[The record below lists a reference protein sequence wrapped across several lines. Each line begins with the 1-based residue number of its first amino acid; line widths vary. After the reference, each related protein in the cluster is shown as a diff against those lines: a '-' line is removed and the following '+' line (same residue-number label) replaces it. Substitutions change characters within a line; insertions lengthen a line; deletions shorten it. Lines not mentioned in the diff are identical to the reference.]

1 MLTRKA
7 DCGMLVSGNKRKDSA
22 MRECNQCKQTL
33 PKSAFYRAGFRKDGK
48 TRTGDGWRKVCKL
61 CAQHNRRTLHEG
73 WTKEKR
79 QAHLAAQA
87 AYTQAWMKKHHFV
100 HRARL
105 ANLAAKRRGADGV
118 LTPQEVQHLWEKYN
132 GKCWVCGDDATQLD
146 HYRPINKDAGG
157 TNTADNVRPA
167 CKDCNHKRSH
177 RWHGDALAEQEAV
190 ILKQLK
196 ELLK

>member
-1 MLTRKA
+1 
-7 DCGMLVSGNKRKDSA
+7 

-33 PKSAFYRAGFRKDGK
+33 PKNAFYRSGFCKDGK
-48 TRTGDGWRKVCKL
+48 ARTGDGWRKVCKV
-61 CAQHNRRTLHEG
+61 CAQRNRRTLHGG
-73 WTKEKR
+73 WPEEKR

-87 AYTQAWMKKHHFV
+87 AYTREWMERNHFI

-105 ANLAAKRRGADGV
+105 ANLTSKRRGADGV
-118 LTPQEVQHLWEKYN
+118 LTPQDVQAVWEKWG

-146 HYRPINKDAGG
+146 HYRPINQDAGG

-167 CKDCNHKRSH
+167 CADCNHKRSY
-177 RWHGDALAEQEAV
+177 RWHGDALAAQEAA